1 MAEEKIKKISVKEEE
16 EYLILEEEEEQPK
29 PHLQPQQ
36 QQKILIQKLLSNKPS
51 IPDSKKR
58 ILVPPPPLLLKKS
71 MRAHSDLEN
80 LLKAGQ
86 QIAKRDPGF
95 RRLSGYFIFK
105 NIGKEIVLSDI
116 LIKIEFIFLKKISNR
131 GYVRPKKISI
141 WGQPWPEDPHKF

>member
-1 MAEEKIKKISVKEEE
+1 MAEEKINKISIKEEE
-16 EYLILEEEEEQPK
+16 CLILEEEEQP
-29 PHLQPQQ
+29 PPQPQQ

-95 RRLSGYFIFK
+95 RRLSGYFIYLK
-105 NIGKEIVLSDI
+105 ENIGKEIVLSDI
-116 LIKIEFIFLKKISNR
+116 LIKI
-131 GYVRPKKISI
+131 
-141 WGQPWPEDPHKF
+141 